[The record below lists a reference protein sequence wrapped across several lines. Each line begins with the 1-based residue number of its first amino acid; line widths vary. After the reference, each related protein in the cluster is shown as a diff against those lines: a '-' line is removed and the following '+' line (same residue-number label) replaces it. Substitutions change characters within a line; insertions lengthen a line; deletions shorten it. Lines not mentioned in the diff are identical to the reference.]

1 MISTY
6 QMLQGEHWWGG
17 SSDDGNAEPFDC
29 TSVHHADYRLAA
41 SNQTMPLYVS
51 DCGRY
56 LWSENAFAV
65 TIENGCFT
73 FDGAEVVLVEAGGT
87 LCEAYLHAMQ
97 NHFPFSQKKLP
108 ERFFRVPQYNT
119 WMQFTYEPT
128 QQKVLQ
134 YAHELIEHGFEPGIL
149 TIDEG
154 WHGRYGVW
162 EFDKAKFPN
171 PRAMVDELHA
181 LGFTVMLWVVPYICP
196 DGQEFLRMTAPFY
209 CKNEKHFLRNEK
221 GEYALIHWWNG
232 YSAILDMTN
241 PADCENLHKRLRHL
255 MQDYGVDGFKFDG
268 GDVES
273 YSEAAL
279 VNGPMQTRH
288 TPGALNLAWNEFGM
302 QYDFH
307 EFKDTWK
314 GGGKAV
320 IQRLRDRCHT
330 WKGNGLDSLIP
341 AALVCSMIGHP
352 YLCPDMVGGGEWL
365 YRDFYSDRL
374 DEELFVR
381 MAQASAL
388 FPMMQFSWAPWEALN
403 AEYANLVL
411 ETAKLHRRM
420 GEELVS
426 LLENARLTGEPVLR
440 PLEYNDPKQE
450 FAEIKDE
457 FMLGTDILV
466 APVLEKGQRAR
477 RVAFPQGVWQEQN
490 SGKIFMGRTRDIVE
504 APLSV
509 LPWFR
514 RIK

>member
-1 MISTY
+1 MNTY
-6 QMLQGEHWWGG
+6 EMLPGEHWWGG
-17 SSDDGNAEPFDC
+17 SSDDGNAEPFDQS
-29 TSVHHADYRLAA
+29 SVHHADYRLAA

-51 DCGRY
+51 DRGRY
-56 LWSENAFAV
+56 LWSEDAFAV
-65 TIENGCFT
+65 TIENGRFS
-73 FDGAEVVLVEAGGT
+73 FDGAQVVLVEAGST
-87 LCEAYLHAMQ
+87 LREAYLAAMRA
-97 NHFPFSQKKLP
+97 HFPFSQKKLP

-119 WMQFTYEPT
+119 WMQFPYSPT
-128 QQKVLQ
+128 QEKVLQ
-134 YAHELIEHGFEPGIL
+134 YAHALLAHGYEPGIL

-154 WHGRYGVW
+154 WHGHYGVW
-162 EFDKAKFPN
+162 EFDREKFPD

-181 LGFTVMLWVVPYICP
+181 LGFTVMLWVVPYVCP

-209 CKNEKHFLRNEK
+209 CKDKTHFLRNGK
-221 GEYALIHWWNG
+221 GEIALVHWWNG
-232 YSAILDMTN
+232 FSAIHDLTN
-241 PADCENLHKRLRHL
+241 RDDCESLHGRLHRL
-255 MQDYGVDGFKFDG
+255 MREYGVDGFKFDG

-273 YSEAAL
+273 YSAAAL
-279 VNGPMQTRH
+279 VNRPMQTLR
-288 TPGALNLAWNEFGM
+288 TPAELNLAWNEFGM

-320 IQRLRDRCHT
+320 IQRLRDRCHEWT
-330 WKGNGLDSLIP
+330 GNGLDSLIP

-365 YRDFYSDRL
+365 YRDFYYDRL

-388 FPMMQFSWAPWEALN
+388 FPMMQFSWAPWEALRPEN
-403 AEYANLVL
+403 AALVL
-411 ETAKLHRRM
+411 ETAKLHRKM
-420 GEELVS
+420 GGELAA

-440 PLEYNDPKQE
+440 PLEYNDPAQG
-450 FAEIKDE
+450 FAEIRDE
-457 FMLGTDILV
+457 FMLGEGILV
-466 APVLEKGQRAR
+466 APVLQKGQLAR
-477 RVAFPQGVWQEQN
+477 SVVFPQGVWQEQN
-490 SGKIFMGRTRDIVE
+490 SGKTFAGRTRSVVD